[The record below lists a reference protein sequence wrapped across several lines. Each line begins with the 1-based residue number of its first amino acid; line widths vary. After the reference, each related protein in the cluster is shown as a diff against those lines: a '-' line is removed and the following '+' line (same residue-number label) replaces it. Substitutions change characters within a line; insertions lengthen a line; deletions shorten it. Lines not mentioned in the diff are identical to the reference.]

1 MLYNSSMQKDTT
13 LKPII
18 KKLIKPLSKY
28 FFSVEIDTDNITFID
43 KELQRVEKREADIV
57 ANIDNRY
64 ILHIEIQND
73 YDRYMPQ
80 RMLRYYL
87 DISQA
92 IGNKLPIHQYCIY
105 IGKGKNYLKDK
116 IIQQNLD
123 YQYNLIDTRDI
134 DCEYLLNE
142 PSPEAKI
149 LAILCDFKQ
158 KEPKEVVRY
167 ILSELYKTVKD
178 EKELRNLSLALEIL
192 STNRDLQDIVEE
204 EKEMLRTLT
213 LEDLPT
219 GKRIFEKGIEKGF
232 MQSKI
237 EDAIIMVKDFKLD
250 PKVVANKL
258 NISLELLLKEFER
271 YSKC

>member
-1 MLYNSSMQKDTT
+1 
-13 LKPII
+13 
-18 KKLIKPLSKY
+18 
-28 FFSVEIDTDNITFID
+28 
-43 KELQRVEKREADIV
+43 
-57 ANIDNRY
+57 
-64 ILHIEIQND
+64 
-73 YDRYMPQ
+73 MPQ

-87 DISQA
+87 DISQ
-92 IGNKLPIHQYCIY
+92 ISDLPIKQYCIY
-105 IGKGKNYLKDK
+105 IGKGKNYIKNQISNKD
-116 IIQQNLD
+116 LS

-142 PSPEAKI
+142 PTPEAKI

-219 GKRIFEKGIEKGF
+219 GKRIFEKGIERGIEKGF

-250 PKVVANKL
+250 PKIVANKL
-258 NISLELLLKEFER
+258 NISLELLLKEFEK
-271 YSKC
+271 SKWSK